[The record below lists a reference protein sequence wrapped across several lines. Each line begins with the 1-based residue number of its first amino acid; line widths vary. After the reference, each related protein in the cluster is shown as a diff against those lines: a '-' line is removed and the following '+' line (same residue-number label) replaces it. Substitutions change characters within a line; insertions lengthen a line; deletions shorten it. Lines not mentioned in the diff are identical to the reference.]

1 MAPAQRHETVTAGA
15 YAAPMDNIF
24 PPRPRPRP
32 INRRRWLQASA
43 LASFALGAPLR
54 AQTRSPATDGAL
66 SVAQV
71 VDISPAQQDISRDF
85 LIGSRLAWQAFNAS
99 GGLHGQ
105 PVQHWV
111 LETDGSAASLQ
122 AAWQKIH
129 GNAGCMALSG
139 CTGHAAAAELAQLQ
153 ARTNSSPLAHI
164 APWLH
169 SRAALPTNA
178 AVFDIFPD
186 YQAQISHAL
195 QTMLITGVRDM
206 GVVYGNE
213 RLQQQSAPVITQV
226 AQTMN
231 LRTHTLTN
239 GQPERTSPSHPLI
252 LFVGGTPE
260 LHAFTRQL
268 VLPPGR
274 QCYVVA
280 LADVNLQV
288 LMQLGTLP
296 RNVSVIATQT
306 VPLLSA
312 SLPVVRAY
320 RAALARLYDEPPSSQ
335 GLAGFIAARYSAEML
350 TSLQGPLSRASLL
363 TAMHR
368 RQDANVGGFRVVF
381 QGQKRTST
389 FVTQTMLTADGRIVG

>member
-1 MAPAQRHETVTAGA
+1 MH
-15 YAAPMDNIF
+15 NIF
-24 PPRPRPRP
+24 PPRPRP

-43 LASFALGAPLR
+43 LASLALGAPLR
-54 AQTRSPATDGAL
+54 AQLRSPATDGAL

-85 LIGSRLAWQAFNAS
+85 LIGSRVAWQAFNAQ
-99 GGLHGQ
+99 GGLRGQ

-122 AAWQKIH
+122 SVWQQVQRH
-129 GNAGCMALSG
+129 RGCVALSG
-139 CTGHAAAAELAQLQ
+139 CVGQAAAAQLADWQAQPNDNPLAQ
-153 ARTNSSPLAHI
+153 I

-169 SRAALPTNA
+169 HRTAPAANDW
-178 AVFDIFPD
+178 VFDIFSD
-186 YQAQISHAL
+186 YPTQIRHAL
-195 QTMLITGVRDM
+195 QTMLIAGANDM
-206 GVVYGNE
+206 GVVYGNRQLE
-213 RLQQQSAPVITQV
+213 QQSAPAIRQV
-226 AQTMN
+226 AQAMR
-231 LRTHTLTN
+231 LRTHTLAD
-239 GQPERTSPSHPLI
+239 GQPVRISPPQPLI

-260 LHAFTRQL
+260 LHAFTRKL

-274 QCYVVA
+274 QCYVLA

-288 LMQLGTLP
+288 LAQLGALP

-320 RAALARLYDEPPSSQ
+320 RAALAQLYDEAPTAQ
-335 GLAGFIAARYSAEML
+335 GLAGFIAARYSAEL
-350 TSLQGPLSRASLL
+350 LASVPAPLNRASVLATL
-363 TAMHR
+363 
-368 RQDANVGGFRVVF
+368 RQRQEANVGGFRVAF
-381 QGQKRTST
+381 EAQQRSSS

>member
-1 MAPAQRHETVTAGA
+1 
-15 YAAPMDNIF
+15 
-24 PPRPRPRP
+24 
-32 INRRRWLQASA
+32 
-43 LASFALGAPLR
+43 
-54 AQTRSPATDGAL
+54 
-66 SVAQV
+66 V
-71 VDISPAQQDISRDF
+71 VDMSLAQQDISRDF
-85 LIGSRLAWQAFNAS
+85 LIGSRIAWQAFNAS
-99 GGLHGQ
+99 GGVHGQ

-122 AAWQKIH
+122 AAWGKIH
-129 GNAGCMALSG
+129 NHPGCVALSG
-139 CTGHAAAAELAQLQ
+139 CVGHATAADLAQLQ
-153 ARTNSSPLAHI
+153 ARTDSRSLAHI

-169 SRAALPTNA
+169 SRETLPAND
-178 AVFDIFPD
+178 AVFDIFPGH
-186 YQAQISHAL
+186 QAQISYAL
-195 QTMLITGVRDM
+195 QTMLIAGVRDM

-213 RLQQQSAPVITQV
+213 RLEQQSVPAISRV
-226 AQTMN
+226 AQALQ
-231 LRTHTLTN
+231 LRTQTLAH
-239 GQPERTSPSHPLI
+239 GQPDRISPSHPLI

-288 LMQLGTLP
+288 LAQLGTLP

-320 RAALARLYDEPPSSQ
+320 RTALARLYDEPPSSQ

-350 TSLQGPLSRASLL
+350 ASIQGPPSRANVL
-363 TAMHR
+363 TALRR
-368 RQDANVGGFRVVF
+368 RQDANVGGYRVVF
-381 QGQKRTST
+381 QGQKRTNT
-389 FVTQTMLTADGRIVG
+389 FVTQTMLTTDGRIVG